1 MANRLECIDAG
12 TDYCPCYLA
21 ELNECIVCSQLQGKN
36 FCDCNWRGV
45 CIFQEFVWAGY
56 KAKATRSTIF
66 SKVLKREEINEEV
79 IILTLK
85 VPNKMARDLNEPGS
99 FVFLRGI
106 SSPPFFDTPMSVM
119 YADELE
125 GIIKIAIQVSGPKT
139 KLIQKAE
146 EGEEVY
152 LRGPYWNGLLG
163 YRYIKGTHN
172 SKALVVLRGIAQAP
186 GVIVISKL
194 INNKNKVIAI
204 VDKGKVGV
212 NFINDYLKEFNI
224 TIIEAE
230 LLSEEGQRIL
240 KELIKDKEITVVY
253 SGGSDEQHV
262 NILNYLD
269 LYNQEAYLAVS
280 NNNTICCGEGI
291 CGSCEVQ
298 IGDQKVRTC
307 KVQVDIRKALER
319 KMLHG

>member
-1 MANRLECIDAG
+1 MCI
-12 TDYCPCYLA
+12 Y
-21 ELNECIVCSQLQGKN
+21 
-36 FCDCNWRGV
+36 
-45 CIFQEFVWAGY
+45 QEFVWAGY

-66 SKVLKREEINEEV
+66 SKVLKKEKINKEV

-85 VPNKMARDLNEPGS
+85 VPNKMARELNEPGS

-106 SSPPFFDTPMSVM
+106 SSPSFFDTPMSVM
-119 YADELE
+119 FADEME
-125 GIIKIAIQVSGPKT
+125 GIIKIAIQVNGPKT
-139 KLIQKAE
+139 KLIQQSQGE
-146 EGEEVY
+146 EEVY

-163 YRYIKGTHN
+163 HRYIKGTHN

-194 INNKNKVIAI
+194 INNKNNVIAI
-204 VDKGKVGV
+204 IDKGKVGV
-212 NFINDYLKEFNI
+212 NFIGDYIKDFDI
-224 TIIEAE
+224 TTVDTD

-240 KELIKDKEITVVY
+240 KELIKDKGITLVY

-262 NILNYLD
+262 NILNYLE
-269 LYNQEAYLAVS
+269 LYNKEAYLAVS

-298 IGDQKVRTC
+298 IGDQKVRMC

-319 KMLHG
+319 KMLNG